1 MNNTETDTATSK
13 KMEQSIRKTKFLRFV
28 SFKCVLYLST
38 HNATSTGKV
47 PETTYLLHTLHILR
61 GVYPERSE
69 WVRMTARGLSS
80 FAALRI
86 SFGFMGNHQGVSI
99 DEKTCHLNNNIRRS

>member
-28 SFKCVLYLST
+28 SFKYVIYLST

-47 PETTYLLHTLHILR
+47 PETTYLLHALHILR
-61 GVYPERSE
+61 GVYPERSA
-69 WVRMTARGLSS
+69 WAQDDSQGFVILS
-80 FAALRI
+80 AAKDLFRI
-86 SFGFMGNHQGVSI
+86 YGQSPGCFY
-99 DEKTCHLNNNIRRS
+99 